1 MALAPLNV
9 PIASKCRRWGGI
21 FFVGV
26 YMHTNGKLALGIATI
41 AVAAFTLVGC
51 SSAAPESSAPNTGET
66 IAVDAPA
73 KDTSADA
80 TFENQT
86 LTTPDL
92 VIKITAVKT
101 IAVGEAG
108 NEYGDA
114 PVIAFW
120 YDTTNVSGED
130 LDPTT
135 AWISSF
141 TAYQDND
148 PNAENE
154 LNIASLPD
162 QAFLDSQIEKIKEGG
177 TVSNA
182 VAYTLTDTTTPVE
195 LVASIDF
202 GMTEVGSATF
212 QLQ

>member
-1 MALAPLNV
+1 
-9 PIASKCRRWGGI
+9 
-21 FFVGV
+21 
-26 YMHTNGKLALGIATI
+26 MHGNSKLALGIATI
-41 AVAAFTLVGC
+41 TLAAITLVGC
-51 SSAAPESSAPNTGET
+51 SSAATESSAPATEET
-66 IAVDAPA
+66 VAVDAPVEDNPA
-73 KDTSADA
+73 EE
-80 TFENQT
+80 TFTDQT
-86 LTTPDL
+86 LTTPDMI
-92 VIKITAVKT
+92 VKITDVKT
-101 IAVGEAG
+101 IAVGETG

-114 PVIAFW
+114 PVMAFW

-141 TAYQDND
+141 AAYQDND

-162 QAFLDSQIEKIKEGG
+162 AAFRDSQLEQIKEGG

-195 LVASIDF
+195 LVASVGF
-202 GMTEVGSATF
+202 GTTEVGSAVF